1 MRYLYLACLALLAH
15 AACGQAADS
24 VAAVA
29 APAALATDSLALAA
43 DTTSAPVAPDE
54 RWVRSQ
60 TDSTTGECTEI
71 LHWSGRGGLV
81 RVFHPSGHLKD
92 YLPYAS
98 LAAGQLHGVAT
109 TWYDDGQLAVQQT
122 FLRGQRDGA
131 LLAYYPNGQL
141 KRQTQYTAGY
151 ESLGQCFAPTGEPVA
166 FYPYERPPLYPGGQ
180 AQLIKEISK
189 QVRQW
194 QPAGPLM
201 LSQAQIH
208 VSFQIAE
215 DGRIENPQVVITD
228 ERFMLSQATRSMGRP
243 LQVVLSEGLA
253 PLASRVQHSLTT
265 LTKSF
270 LPGQRD
276 GATVRWQYR
285 LTIPFGYNAALR

>member
-15 AACGQAADS
+15 AARGQTADS
-24 VAAVA
+24 VAVVA
-29 APAALATDSLALAA
+29 ASPALATDSLALAA
-43 DTTSAPVAPDE
+43 DTASAPIVPDE

-60 TDSTTGECTEI
+60 TDSTGECTEI

-92 YLPYAS
+92 YLPYAD
-98 LAAGQLHGVAT
+98 LTTGQLHGVAT

-180 AQLIKEISK
+180 MQLIKEINRRV
-189 QVRQW
+189 QQW
-194 QPAGPLM
+194 RPTGPLM

-215 DGRIENPQVVITD
+215 DGRVENPQVLITD
-228 ERFMLSQATRSMGRP
+228 ERFMLVRPTYGTSRP
-243 LQVVLSEGLA
+243 LKAVLSDGLA
-253 PLASRVQHSLTT
+253 PLVSRVQQGLTT
-265 LTKSF
+265 LAKPF
-270 LPGQRD
+270 YPGQRD
-276 GATVRWQYR
+276 GAAVRWQYR
-285 LTIPFGYNAALR
+285 LTIPFGYDNTLR